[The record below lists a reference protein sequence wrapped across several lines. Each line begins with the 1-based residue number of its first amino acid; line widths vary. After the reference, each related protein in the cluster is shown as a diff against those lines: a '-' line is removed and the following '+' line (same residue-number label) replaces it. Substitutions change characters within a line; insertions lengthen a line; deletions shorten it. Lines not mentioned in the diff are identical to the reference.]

1 MGRVIPLETVGYYK
15 PDGFIYLSPC
25 GTKIGSYLPC
35 RRRGATTSVRSRG
48 RAIDRRRSGERG
60 TIDRGSTHVCKTVI
74 ITVGLDA
81 TWPHLMARSRGART
95 TGDRSRHVL

>member
-1 MGRVIPLETVGYYK
+1 M
-15 PDGFIYLSPC
+15 
-25 GTKIGSYLPC
+25 SYLPC
-35 RRRGATTSVRSRG
+35 RLRGATTGVRSRG
-48 RAIDRRRSGERG
+48 RAIDRRRSGERR